1 MHLEIVTATATAA
14 AAAPGGSAA
23 AAVTGDSLVIKNA
36 QPGSKVLMLAAWA
49 HLNTNGIGGQ
59 LTRPSG
65 HDTTRGFRF
74 VGKAATVGKS
84 LISPLCPIDLK
95 PQETMGVNLIGAATA
110 GDVEALNMLIYYEN
124 LPGTTAR
131 LGTTALLDRID
142 DVLTVQ
148 ASITGAAGPGYTGS
162 ELISAD
168 SDLLQANRD
177 YVVLGATSVAQVH
190 SGALTIVGP
199 DTGNVR
205 IGCPLTADEHY
216 SANFFAILAAATG
229 KPVIPIINS
238 GNKGSTYLALS
249 TNENGAALSVAV
261 HLGLLK

>member
-1 MHLEIVTATATAA
+1 MHLELVTATATAA
-14 AAAPGGSAA
+14 AAAPGGTAA
-23 AAVTGDSLVIKNA
+23 AAVTGDSLTIKNA
-36 QPGSKVLMLAAWA
+36 APNSKVLMLAAWA
-49 HLNTNGIGGQ
+49 HLNTNGVGGQ

-74 VGKAATVGKS
+74 IGKAATVGKS
-84 LISPLCPIDLK
+84 LISPLAPVDLK
-95 PQETMGVNLIGAATA
+95 PQEVMSINLIGAATA
-110 GDVEALNMLIYYEN
+110 GDVEALNMLLFYEN

-131 LGTTALLDRID
+131 LAGTNILDRID
-142 DVLTVQ
+142 DVITVQ

-162 ELISAD
+162 ELINAD

-177 YVVLGATSVAQVH
+177 YIVLGATSTAQV
-190 SGALTIVGP
+190 SAGALTIVGP

-205 IGCPLTADEHY
+205 IGCPLCADEHY
-216 SANFFAILAAATG
+216 SANFFVNLASATG

-249 TNENGAALSVAV
+249 TNENGGATVLAV
-261 HLGLLK
+261 HMALLK

>member
-23 AAVTGDSLVIKNA
+23 AAVTGDSLTIKNA
-36 QPGSKVLMLAAWA
+36 KPGSRVLMLAAWA
-49 HLNTNGIGGQ
+49 HLNTNGVGGQ

-74 VGKAATVGKS
+74 IGKAATVGKS
-84 LISPLCPIDLK
+84 LISPLAPLDLK
-95 PQETMGVNLIGAATA
+95 PQEVMAVTLIGAATA
-110 GDVEALNMLIYYEN
+110 GDVEALNMLMFYED

-131 LGTTALLDRID
+131 LAGSNILERID

-148 ASITGAAGPGYTGS
+148 STITGAAGPGYTGS
-162 ELISAD
+162 ELINAD

-177 YVVLGATSVAQVH
+177 YIVLGATSVAQVH

-199 DTGNVR
+199 DTGNLKV
-205 IGCPLTADEHY
+205 GMPLCADEHY
-216 SANFFAILAAATG
+216 SANFFVNLAAATG

-249 TNENGAALSVAV
+249 TNENGAAISVAL
-261 HLGLLK
+261 HLALLK